1 MIFQT
6 ANNLPTCFS
15 TVPAMVNIN
24 TGLILSATGAIGGS
38 SLAYIVPG
46 LTFMAVYHSEFMALI
61 ASRWHS
67 SSKYLWR
74 YPPMQNSDV
83 DQTFSFSIITWYVLL
98 MPLWSSI
105 ARLGERNVP
114 EYIQKENS
122 LSPGLLKPR
131 RLAVVPPTNTSDSE
145 MGSASNNEDTLLT
158 NHNSQSGTYGS
169 ASDQTTPHH
178 LNHLTSVEIQDELKE
193 ESFVWVQ
200 FYIAMMYVVIGIV
213 AMAYGIL
220 SIITP

>member
-1 MIFQT
+1 
-6 ANNLPTCFS
+6 
-15 TVPAMVNIN
+15 
-24 TGLILSATGAIGGS
+24 
-38 SLAYIVPG
+38 
-46 LTFMAVYHSEFMALI
+46 
-61 ASRWHS
+61 
-67 SSKYLWR
+67 
-74 YPPMQNSDV
+74 MQNSDV

-131 RLAVVPPTNTSDSE
+131 RLAVVPPTNNSDSE

-213 AMAYGIL
+213 AMTYGIL